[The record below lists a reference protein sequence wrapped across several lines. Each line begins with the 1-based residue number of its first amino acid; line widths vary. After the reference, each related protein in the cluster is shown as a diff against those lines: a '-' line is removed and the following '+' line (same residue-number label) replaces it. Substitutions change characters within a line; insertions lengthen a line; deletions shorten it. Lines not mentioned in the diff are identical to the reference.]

1 MRNTDRGL
9 DNFVGPSGITPFHK
23 TDTPTVLVQMI
34 KYCEGTHEKQ
44 VVDTAPTRLPMM
56 SELKN
61 SNTQTPSTS
70 HMSTSEPSGND
81 PSVGSQYK
89 RPHVH
94 IAAIDNSLSFRESL
108 YPL

>member
-1 MRNTDRGL
+1 
-9 DNFVGPSGITPFHK
+9 
-23 TDTPTVLVQMI
+23 MI

-61 SNTQTPSTS
+61 SNAASSS
-70 HMSTSEPSGND
+70 HPPSGAGTGSAD
-81 PSVGSQYK
+81 GSAASQYK

-94 IAAIDNSLSFRESL
+94 IAAIDNSLSFRE
-108 YPL
+108 

>member
-1 MRNTDRGL
+1 
-9 DNFVGPSGITPFHK
+9 
-23 TDTPTVLVQMI
+23 MI

-61 SNTQTPSTS
+61 NNAASSSHTPTGAGSV
-70 HMSTSEPSGND
+70 D
-81 PSVGSQYK
+81 PSAASQYK

-94 IAAIDNSLSFRESL
+94 IAAIDNSLSFRE
-108 YPL
+108 